1 MSKQK
6 VAVVTGGAQGIGK
19 AICDAFAEQGVA
31 VCNIDVQDN
40 DYFVG
45 DIADEQV
52 LRAFASKVIAQY
64 GAIDYLINNACLSR
78 GGLKTCSHEDFNY
91 VLRVGITAPFLLTQL
106 FMNHFNSSASIVNI
120 SSTRHLMSQA
130 DTESYTAAK
139 GGHHRAD
146 PCHGRHP
153 CRKGAGQLHLAGLD
167 RYHRCAVQWP
177 GCGPAPCW
185 TCGRSFGHRPCGHV
199 FV

>member
-1 MSKQK
+1 MIKQK

-31 VCNIDVQDN
+31 VCTIDVQDN

-91 VLRVGITAPFLLTQL
+91 VLRVG
-106 FMNHFNSSASIVNI
+106 
-120 SSTRHLMSQA
+120 
-130 DTESYTAAK
+130 
-139 GGHHRAD
+139 
-146 PCHGRHP
+146 
-153 CRKGAGQLHLAGLD
+153 
-167 RYHRCAVQWP
+167 
-177 GCGPAPCW
+177 
-185 TCGRSFGHRPCGHV
+185 
-199 FV
+199 